1 MRILLQVSWKP
12 RGQRAEPCG
21 QTRETP
27 TPAQGALRV
36 SGSLPG
42 LAPQRGEGIR
52 RPSSASHW
60 PRDPGKFTFTVLVS
74 VFCESGEQLDYMPLA
89 WASLVAQMVKNLPA
103 TWETWVRSL
112 GWEDP
117 LEKEMAS
124 HSSILAWRIP
134 WTEEP
139 GRLQSMESQRVGHN

>member
-12 RGQRAEPCG
+12 RGQRAELCG

-74 VFCESGEQLDYMPLA
+74 VFCESGEQLDYMPLV
-89 WASLVAQMVKNLPA
+89 WASLVAQLVKNLPVM
-103 TWETWVRSL
+103 WEMCVQSL
-112 GWEDP
+112 GWDDP
-117 LEKEMAS
+117 LEKGKAIY
-124 HSSILAWRIP
+124 SSVPAWRIP
-134 WTEEP
+134 WT
-139 GRLQSMESQRVGHN
+139 V

>member
-1 MRILLQVSWKP
+1 MSWKP

-21 QTRETP
+21 QTREAP

-60 PRDPGKFTFTVLVS
+60 PHDPGKFTFTVLVS
-74 VFCESGEQLDYMPLA
+74 VFCESGEQLDYMPLV
-89 WASLVAQMVKNLPA
+89 WASLVAQIVRNLP
-103 TWETWVRSL
+103 TKQETQVHLWVR
-112 GWEDP
+112 
-117 LEKEMAS
+117 K
-124 HSSILAWRIP
+124 IP
-134 WTEEP
+134 WKK
-139 GRLQSMESQRVGHN
+139 